1 MFTIRKLTPEKV
13 YQNCHPYMTIFHI
26 CRPPPY
32 IQNISQ
38 KFVLFKGAD
47 DEIGTLSTKCQT
59 LPTKLEAM
67 STDIDLQITNLTNSM
82 IMNPEMFPQHNLDE
96 HHHAVLVENARP
108 SIVAGTAM

>member
-1 MFTIRKLTPEKV
+1 
-13 YQNCHPYMTIFHI
+13 MTIFYI

-38 KFVLFKGAD
+38 KFVLFEGAD

-59 LPTKLEAM
+59 LPTKPEAM

-82 IMNPEMFPQHNLDE
+82 IVNPEMFPQHNLE
-96 HHHAVLVENARP
+96 KHHHAVLVENARP